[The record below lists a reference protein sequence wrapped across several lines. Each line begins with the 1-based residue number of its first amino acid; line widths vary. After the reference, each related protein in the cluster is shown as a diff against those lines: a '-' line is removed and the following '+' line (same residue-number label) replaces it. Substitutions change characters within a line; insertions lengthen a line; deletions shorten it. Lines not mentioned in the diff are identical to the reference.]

1 MIETK
6 NNPYYDDFDLTKGF
20 LKVLFKP
27 GLSVQTR
34 ELNQLQSILQ
44 NQIAQLA
51 DSIFKDGS
59 VVKDGKLTFKNDVN
73 YVKLYDSYNNSNFS
87 YENFKGRMVSGNF
100 TLDNNEVVTVVAK
113 VFDGFDRNNSNPGT
127 LYLDYLGSG
136 ASSTNDENIPSFTAG
151 QVLKIVN
158 EIYVDQVSGEF
169 QISETIQ
176 GDGSQAKAKLIQI
189 DNNKYSVIY
198 ESNLRFYEG
207 ETIRGDI
214 SGAAAIFTSGETE
227 QYMCQIQ
234 NTADVD
240 NPVGKGT
247 FIILSSGIYYID
259 GYFVSVDTQR
269 LILSE
274 YDTIVSAKVGFN
286 KEIEYIDAAKD
297 NSLYDNANGTPNENA
312 PGADRLKLTLKLGYY
327 GLYDEIPEQFVEIAR
342 INQSNV
348 LFNTSNNSQWSNIMD
363 VLAKRTF
370 DESGSYTVN
379 PFIVD
384 IQEFYDNGSNNG
396 VYKEDYFKFESQIEA
411 MNASMEVFGE
421 EAPGSWHRYDYKY
434 YPLSNHETFIQAM
447 KDRVCVGINPGL
459 AYVLGYEVSLNNRI
473 YVPMLKAREL
483 GMDNNSL
490 VNIKYGNYILVNTL
504 RWLPDLNNP
513 VTINLLDSESNIIG
527 TARMRMVK
535 HHSGNLGTDEEQF
548 RVYLTDISMNANKN
562 FSTDVNKINITGA
575 NSFSANCVLQNNTL
589 NIYDMNNNI
598 LLFNLPQ
605 EAVRSLEDIS
615 YDFVQYFNDGSKVAS
630 DGSITINAPSGSL
643 FTSTN
648 PEDYIL
654 IMKTGADAGKVINL
668 GYSADAIDLTTGSI
682 QGQILKI
689 KINSSYA
696 DCTYTLLAPIHRN
709 GVRLRNKILVN
720 NTTVNIS
727 NPTDNMTLTYLDGYR
742 LVGVWDSGDP
752 DVDATEASGTNV
764 TSNYIMDG
772 GQRDNY
778 YGPIVIKRLSNTL
791 EPTGRLL
798 IKFDYFMHGTG
809 DYYTAESYDNT
820 LEYEDIPSYTSENG
834 TTYNLSNCIDLRPD
848 YDGTDS
854 YDSTNPKILVPG
866 SNFQSDVNYYLPR
879 IDLLEVDYLG
889 NFKVKKGTSATNPQ
903 TPVGDMNTL
912 SLYYFELPPYTSN
925 INDIIKVYKE
935 NKRYTM
941 RDIGRIDNRITAIE
955 NYILLTQ
962 NEYDVSNMP
971 IVDTE
976 GNEGY
981 KVGYIADNFTD
992 HSYGDIISPYYK
1004 CSIDVANNLLRPSF
1018 KLNSFNL
1025 EIDSSETTTAQ
1036 EYNGMYMIPKT
1047 DVDAISQT
1055 VGTSLQR
1062 MNESGLVSW
1071 VGNLLISP
1079 SVNNQYNNIDQVKQ
1093 NFNTISGINQY
1104 NGVLKKVSNTYE
1116 YNNVFSKWLGVN

>member
-27 GLSVQTR
+27 GISVQTR

-44 NQIAQLA
+44 SQIGQLA

-73 YVKLYDSYNNSNFS
+73 YVKLFDSYNNSNFS
-87 YENFKGRMVSGNF
+87 YADYKGRLVYGTTSKI
-100 TLDNNEVVTVVAK
+100 VAS
-113 VFDGFDRNNSNPGT
+113 VFDGFDINNDNPGT

-136 ASSTNDENIPSFTAG
+136 VEDTTDVNVENILTYEAG
-151 QVLKIVN
+151 EVLQIVN
-158 EIYVDQVSGEF
+158 EIYLDQINGDF
-169 QISETIQ
+169 AISENII
-176 GDGSQAKAKLIQI
+176 GDNSQCSAKLIRT
-189 DNNKYSVIY
+189 DNNKFSIVYN
-198 ESNLRFYEG
+198 SNMRFADG
-207 ETIRGDI
+207 ETIRGD
-214 SGAAAIFTSGETE
+214 SSHATAIYVSGETN
-227 QYMCQIQ
+227 QLQCRVQ
-234 NTADVD
+234 TADNVS
-240 NPVGKGT
+240 NPVGQGT

-274 YDTIVSAKVGFN
+274 YNTIVSAKVGFN
-286 KEIEYIDAAKD
+286 KEVEYIDAATD

-327 GLYDEIPEQFVEIAR
+327 GLYDEIPDQFIEIAR

-396 VYKEDYFKFESQIEA
+396 IYKEDYFKFDSQIEA
-411 MNASMEVFGE
+411 LNSSIEVFGE
-421 EAPGSWHRYDYKY
+421 EAPGTCHTYNYKY
-434 YPLSNHETFIQAM
+434 YPLANHETFIQAM

-459 AYVLGYEVSLNNRI
+459 AYILGYEVSLSNRI

-483 GMDNNSL
+483 GVDNNSL

-513 VTINLLDSESNIIG
+513 VTINLMNNSSVVVG

-535 HHSGNLGTDEEQF
+535 HHSGNLGTDDEQF
-548 RVYLTDISMNANKN
+548 RVYLTDISMNEGSSFTTSVK
-562 FSTDVNKINITGA
+562 KIGITGT
-575 NSFSANCVLQNNTL
+575 NTFSANCVTSNNAL

-598 LLFNLPQ
+598 LVFSLPQ
-605 EAVRSLEDIS
+605 EAVRSLDDIS
-615 YDFVQYFNDGSKVAS
+615 YDFVQYYNDGTLVGN
-630 DGSITINAPSGSL
+630 DGTISINAPSNSL
-643 FTSTN
+643 FSSTN

-668 GYSADAIDLTTGSI
+668 GYSSDAIKLEGSI
-682 QGQILKI
+682 TGQILTI
-689 KINSSYA
+689 KLNTSYA
-696 DCTYTLLAPIHRN
+696 GNTYTLLAPVHRN
-709 GVRLRNKILVN
+709 GTRLRTKTLVTN
-720 NTTVNIS
+720 ATVGIS
-727 NPTDNMTLTYLDGYR
+727 EPSDSMTLTYLDGYR
-742 LVGVWDSGDP
+742 LIGVWDSGDP
-752 DVDATEASGTNV
+752 EVDATEASGSNI
-764 TSNYIMDG
+764 TSNYVMDN

-778 YGPIVIKRLSNTL
+778 YGPIKINRLPNTL
-791 EPTGRLL
+791 APTGRLL
-798 IKFDYFMHGTG
+798 IKFDYFSHGTG
-809 DYYTAESYDNT
+809 DYYTAESYNNA
-820 LEYEDIPSYTSENG
+820 LEYENIPTYTSENG
-834 TTYNLSNCIDLRPD
+834 NIYELSNCLDLRPD
-848 YDGTDS
+848 YDGSNT
-854 YDSTNPKILVPG
+854 YDNTNPKILVPN

-879 IDLLEVDYLG
+879 IDLLQVDYLG
-889 NFKVKKGTSATNPQ
+889 NFSIKQGTSATNPQ
-903 TPVGDMNTL
+903 TPVGDLNTL
-912 SLYYFELPPYTSN
+912 TLYYFELPPYTSE
-925 INDIIKVYKE
+925 INDIVKVYKE

-962 NEYDVSNMP
+962 NEYDISNMP
-971 IVDTE
+971 IADTE

-1004 CSIDVANNLLRPSF
+1004 CSIDVVENLLRPSF
-1018 KLNSFNL
+1018 KLNSFNM
-1025 EIDSSETTTAQ
+1025 EIDSSETTTAA

-1047 DVDAISQT
+1047 DVDVINQT
-1055 VGTSLQR
+1055 IGTSIQR

-1071 VGNLLISP
+1071 EGNLLISP
-1079 SVNNQYNNIDQVKQ
+1079 SVNNQYNNIDQVRQ
-1093 NFNTISGINQY
+1093 SYSNSSYTGIFNGI
-1104 NGVLKKVSNTYE
+1104 LKKISNVYE
-1116 YNNVFSKWLGVN
+1116 YNNIFSKWLGVN

>member
-6 NNPYYDDFDLTKGF
+6 NNPYYDDFDITKGF

-27 GLSVQTR
+27 GISVQTR

-44 NQIAQLA
+44 SQIGQLA

-59 VVKDGKLTFKNDVN
+59 VVKDGKLTFKNDVD
-73 YVKLYDSYNNSNFS
+73 YVKLFDSYNNSNFS
-87 YENFKGRMVSGNF
+87 YNDFKDRLVFGS
-100 TLDNNEVVTVVAK
+100 TTKIVAS
-113 VFDGFDRNNSNPGT
+113 VFDGFDINNDNPGT

-136 ASSTNDENIPSFTAG
+136 VEDTTDVNVENTLSYQPG
-151 QVLKIVN
+151 EVLQLVN
-158 EIYVDQVSGEF
+158 EIYLDQISDDFVISENLIGDNSQCSAKIIRVDNNKFSIVYNSNMRFADGETVRGETSHSTAIYVSGETA
-169 QISETIQ
+169 QLQCRVQTS
-176 GDGSQAKAKLIQI
+176 
-189 DNNKYSVIY
+189 DNV
-198 ESNLRFYEG
+198 
-207 ETIRGDI
+207 T
-214 SGAAAIFTSGETE
+214 
-227 QYMCQIQ
+227 
-234 NTADVD
+234 

-286 KEIEYIDAAKD
+286 KEVEYIDATTD

-327 GLYDEIPEQFVEIAR
+327 GLYDEIPDQFIEIAR

-348 LFNTSNNSQWSNIMD
+348 LFNSSNNSQWSNIMD
-363 VLAKRTF
+363 VLAKRTY

-384 IQEFYDNGSNNG
+384 IQEFYDNGTNNG
-396 VYKEDYFKFESQIEA
+396 IYKEDYFKFDSQIEA
-411 MNASMEVFGE
+411 LNASMNVFGE
-421 EAPGSWHRYDYKY
+421 EAPGSSHTYNYKY
-434 YPLSNHETFIQAM
+434 YPLQNHEKFIQAM

-459 AYVLGYEVSLNNRI
+459 AYVLGYEVSLDNRI

-483 GMDNNSL
+483 GVDNNSL

-513 VTINLLDSESNIIG
+513 VAINLLDSESNIIG

-548 RVYLTDISMNANKN
+548 RVYLTDISMNSNKS
-562 FSTDVNKINITGA
+562 FSSDVKKVNITGA
-575 NSFSANCVLQNNTL
+575 NGFSANCVTQNNVL

-630 DGSITINAPSGSL
+630 DGSITINAPSNSL

-668 GYSADAIDLTTGSI
+668 GYSTDSIDLTTGSI

-696 DCTYTLLAPIHRN
+696 DCTYTLLAPVHRN
-709 GVRLRNKILVN
+709 GVRLRNKTLVTN
-720 NTTVNIS
+720 ATVNIS
-727 NPTDNMTLTYLDGYR
+727 VPTDNMVLTYLDGYR

-764 TSNYIMDG
+764 TSNYTMDG

-791 EPTGRLL
+791 APTGRLL
-798 IKFDYFMHGTG
+798 LKFDYFMHGTG
-809 DYYTAESYDNT
+809 DYYTAESYDNQ
-820 LEYEDIPSYTSENG
+820 LDYENIPTYTSENG
-834 TTYNLSNCIDLRPD
+834 ETYSLGNCIDLRPD

-854 YDSTNPKILVPG
+854 YNSTNPKILVPG

-889 NFKVKKGTSATNPQ
+889 EFKIKQGTSATNPQ
-903 TPVGDMNTL
+903 TPVGDLNTL
-912 SLYYFELPPYTSN
+912 SLYYFELPPYTSD
-925 INDIIKVYKE
+925 INDIVKVYKE

-941 RDIGRIDNRITAIE
+941 RDIGRIDNRITAVE

-962 NEYDVSNMP
+962 NEYDISNMP
-971 IVDTE
+971 IVDTD

-981 KVGYIADNFTD
+981 KVGYIADNFVD

-1004 CSIDVANNLLRPSF
+1004 CSIDVVDNLLRPLF

-1055 VGTSLQR
+1055 VGTSIQR

-1093 NFNTISGINQY
+1093 NYNAMSGLSLY
-1104 NGVLKKVSNTYE
+1104 NGILKKVSNVYE
-1116 YNNVFSKWLGVN
+1116 YNNIFSKWLGVN